1 MAETQPPSSTR
12 KKLRE
17 SCNTCASSKVRCSK
31 DQPSC
36 ERCSNRHLQCHYSP
50 SRRTGKRRATSDDAA
65 SSTGQDSDPPSSAAD
80 SRPYQKQSRPK
91 HDPPAPET
99 ADVPMP
105 TSTLPD
111 LKLDYFDSDAFLPWD
126 SPAFLV
132 ESDNDPFSYPAPSSC
147 TDSYMDSSGLDF
159 GASFT
164 PGGFGGNDTLL
175 GGFYQDAT
183 TIAAVEALGSP
194 PLAQHAPGCANHS
207 ADKPS
212 DCMSLAIN
220 TLQSL
225 HMAPPTCSIASG
237 SPQTK
242 ALSLDP
248 TIEHVLATNRAV
260 LDSVSVILSCYCSL
274 NAQVALVLTLIGSK
288 LIAWYRAVLKN
299 DDQPLHNQFG
309 NGSSS
314 NMMAERVL
322 DFPSTVGMYNLEG
335 ADKGKIQA
343 QLVLSE
349 LRRVMGLVDQLAKHF
364 GNDGPGIRD
373 ALGVDVGKSGNKS
386 VPLLCEQLQVFLQEG
401 VQSVT
406 KEAIGILRDS

>member
-1 MAETQPPSSTR
+1 
-12 KKLRE
+12 
-17 SCNTCASSKVRCSK
+17 
-31 DQPSC
+31 
-36 ERCSNRHLQCHYSP
+36 
-50 SRRTGKRRATSDDAA
+50 
-65 SSTGQDSDPPSSAAD
+65 
-80 SRPYQKQSRPK
+80 
-91 HDPPAPET
+91 
-99 ADVPMP
+99 MP

-111 LKLDYFDSDAFLPWD
+111 LKVDYFNSDAFLPWD
-126 SPAFLV
+126 SPPFLV
-132 ESDNDPFSYPAPSSC
+132 DPENDPFSYSAPSNC

-159 GASFT
+159 GALFP

-175 GGFYQDAT
+175 GGFYQDPT
-183 TIAAVEALGSP
+183 TTAVEALVSP
-194 PLAQHAPGCANHS
+194 PSAQHAPGCANHS

-242 ALSLDP
+242 AFSLDP

-299 DDQPLHNQFG
+299 DDQPLHSQFG
-309 NGSSS
+309 SSG
-314 NMMAERVL
+314 MMAERVL
-322 DFPSTVGMYNLEG
+322 NFPSTVGTYNLEG
-335 ADKGKIQA
+335 ADTGKMQA

-349 LRRVMGLVDQLAKHF
+349 LRRVVGLVEQLAKHF
-364 GNDGPGIRD
+364 GDDGPGIRD
-373 ALGVDVGKSGNKS
+373 ALGDAGKSGNKS
-386 VPLLCEQLQVFLQEG
+386 VPQLCEQLQVFLKEG

-406 KEAIGILRDS
+406 KEAIRILRDS

>member
-1 MAETQPPSSTR
+1 
-12 KKLRE
+12 
-17 SCNTCASSKVRCSK
+17 
-31 DQPSC
+31 
-36 ERCSNRHLQCHYSP
+36 
-50 SRRTGKRRATSDDAA
+50 
-65 SSTGQDSDPPSSAAD
+65 
-80 SRPYQKQSRPK
+80 
-91 HDPPAPET
+91 
-99 ADVPMP
+99 MP

-111 LKLDYFDSDAFLPWD
+111 LKMDYFDSDAFLPWD
-126 SPAFLV
+126 SPPFLV
-132 ESDNDPFSYPAPSSC
+132 DPDNDPFSYPAPSSC

-159 GASFT
+159 GALFT
-164 PGGFGGNDTLL
+164 PGGLGGNDTLL
-175 GGFYQDAT
+175 GGFYQDPT
-183 TIAAVEALGSP
+183 TAAVEALGSP
-194 PLAQHAPGCANHS
+194 LSAQHAPGCANHS

-225 HMAPPTCSIASG
+225 HTAPLTCSIASG

-242 ALSLDP
+242 AFPLDP

-288 LIAWYRAVLKN
+288 LIAWYRAVLKT
-299 DDQPLHNQFG
+299 DDQPLHSQF
-309 NGSSS
+309 GSSS
-314 NMMAERVL
+314 SISSSSSSNSSMMAERVL

-335 ADKGKIQA
+335 ADKGKMQA

-349 LRRVMGLVDQLAKHF
+349 LRRVVGLVEQLANHF

-373 ALGVDVGKSGNKS
+373 ALGGDVNKSGNKS
-386 VPLLCEQLQVFLQEG
+386 VPLLCEQLQVFLKEG

-406 KEAIGILRDS
+406 KEAIRILRDS